1 MMTNCVIFVHMLT
14 DFVKSL
20 KTKAFIM
27 EKFLDTT
34 FQPLIR
40 FCQKVLMAF

>member
-1 MMTNCVIFVHMLT
+1 MTNYVILMLMLT
-14 DFVKSL
+14 DLVKLL
-20 KTKAFIM
+20 KIKAFIM
-27 EKFLDTT
+27 EKFLDTA